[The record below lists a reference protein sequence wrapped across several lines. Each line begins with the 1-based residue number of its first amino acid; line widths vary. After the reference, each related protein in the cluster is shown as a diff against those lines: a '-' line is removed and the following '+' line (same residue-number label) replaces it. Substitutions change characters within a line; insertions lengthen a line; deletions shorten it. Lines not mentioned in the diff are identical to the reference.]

1 MPNRSD
7 WLPGPRADQILTAK
21 DWLSILNRPMPSWR
35 VSSPNGPLDQGTLG
49 TIGTLG
55 TLGTKTANTIFA

>member
-21 DWLSILNRPMPSWR
+21 DWLLLLNRPTPSWR

-49 TIGTLG
+49 T
-55 TLGTKTANTIFA
+55 KTPPLQGKYFFNLKQ